1 MGISKYKY
9 LVVSGCSQTQGQNC
23 HRDRIWP
30 KLLADR
36 LGLELINLATPGAGW
51 YTLENAI
58 LSFVSNNQNILN
70 ECFFILQQSMLEREL
85 DYNQISICP
94 TDYHEKWNMKFVPKN
109 MVRFLGYNNSENF
122 GFDLPF
128 QRNSDIDQ
136 VRDLYDG
143 LDDYIKASK
152 LGYFPEHRHY
162 PNTRHFWKLGDNHD
176 IDPPYIQEQFNE
188 LMLHWGYRM
197 SSLHYLLKNKNVDHI
212 MIDGYSPFL
221 SYKLDFRNYYDTD
234 DEFEMIKRFWS
245 TKIDEEDEDEIMLY
259 DFKNTTAGWIFD
271 DIDSKYKIDDVVI
284 WNLYMFKHLTSWNVD
299 GGHAG
304 PKGMEL
310 IEKVIYQNLQEKSWI

>member
-1 MGISKYKY
+1 MGLSKYRY
-9 LVVSGCSQTQGQNC
+9 LVVNGCSQTQGQNC
-23 HRDRIWP
+23 HIDKIWP

-51 YTLENAI
+51 STLENSTI
-58 LSFVSNNQNILN
+58 SFINNNKNIID
-70 ECFFILQQSMLEREL
+70 ECFFIFQQSMLDREL
-85 DYNQISICP
+85 DYNQVSLCP
-94 TDYHEKWNMKFVPKN
+94 TDYLEKWNTKFVPKN
-109 MVRFLGYNNSENF
+109 MLRYIGYKNPQNF
-122 GFDLPF
+122 GFDLDF
-128 QRNSDIDQ
+128 QREDDKSQ
-136 VRDLYDG
+136 VFDLFG
-143 LDDYIKASK
+143 ELDDY
-152 LGYFPEHRHY
+152 LEVTHMGYFPEHRHY
-162 PNTRHFWKLGDNHD
+162 PNSRHYWKIGDNHD
-176 IDPPYIQEQFNE
+176 IEPPYLKEQFHE

-197 SSLHYLLKNKNVDHI
+197 SSLHYLLKHNNIDHI
-212 MIDGYSPFL
+212 MVDGYSPFL

-245 TKIDEEDEDEIMLY
+245 SEPDEGDEEEVMLY

-271 DIDSKYKIDDVVI
+271 GIDDKYKIDDVVL
-284 WNLYMFKHLTSWNVD
+284 WNLYMFKHQTEWNVD